1 VIEDTLYISEQ
12 QEEAERLRD
21 PSHVRSHSEDE
32 WKELLTE
39 AGLEV
44 ERVEFFEKVHALDD
58 WLTRTGCEG
67 EEAAR
72 VTELLAPQM
81 LEDGTAW
88 RDTKILL
95 KARKSQS

>member
-1 VIEDTLYISEQ
+1 MVG
-12 QEEAERLRD
+12 
-21 PSHVRSHSEDE
+21 
-32 WKELLTE
+32 

-44 ERVEFFEKVHALDD
+44 EQVEFFEKVHPLAD
-58 WLTRTGCEG
+58 WLARTGCEG

-72 VTELLAPQM
+72 VTELLRPQ
-81 LEDGTAW
+81 LVDGGNAW